1 MERDWLPIEFILV
14 NKLLSFGKIDDDIYY
29 ILSDEIRK
37 YRNRNLVDILEI
49 NTLPLNGMNIY
60 QMLYELDQL
69 HNNYNTYS
77 VQTILRCYLIDT
89 MASFITSQDTS
100 VLPYNIII
108 DAYMSIR
115 NIADIDTDLYHLDVW
130 AFYILI
136 ENAGVDIIDLF
147 TNEITRI
154 YYSRLS
160 RRYHICNKNIH
171 LFARNYSRL

>member
-1 MERDWLPIEFILV
+1 
-14 NKLLSFGKIDDDIYY
+14 
-29 ILSDEIRK
+29 
-37 YRNRNLVDILEI
+37 
-49 NTLPLNGMNIY
+49 
-60 QMLYELDQL
+60 
-69 HNNYNTYS
+69 
-77 VQTILRCYLIDT
+77 
-89 MASFITSQDTS
+89 
-100 VLPYNIII
+100 
-108 DAYMSIR
+108 MSIR